1 MVRYSLAHFSLIDR
15 SWVKERK
22 CLSTERS
29 GLFGDDYES
38 QFWNVLTSRLC
49 SSKIRIWAFSL
60 TSALAASDC
69 NRQKEELLKMWHTDD
84 DEIGPHPLTSLYI
97 FLDFLFFLL
106 WSVSSNKRKWSFPCG
121 QGFTRWQCGSE
132 RCAVRRIFQCY
143 KLWLVPE
150 GRADELQPC
159 RASLYWRGPPHKCHT

>member
-69 NRQKEELLKMWHTDD
+69 NKKKRGTIKNVAHRRWWNTTASTDF
-84 DEIGPHPLTSLYI
+84 PLHI
-97 FLDFLFFLL
+97 FGFFIFFI
-106 WSVSSNKRKWSFPCG
+106 WSVSSNKTTWSFPCG
-121 QGFTRWQCGSE
+121 QGFTRWQRGSA

-159 RASLYWRGPPHKCHT
+159 RASLHWRGPPHKCHT